1 MNLSCGSGL
10 RTCTRAPSPERPI
23 NGWKPYLNLI
33 CARLAREST
42 NQVEPE
48 ETVKAERI
56 LMESMEDM
64 KSIRRRAVASHN
76 KTDPR
81 IQALVDYITL
91 HPEVNL
97 TREEMCRMCDVS
109 ESTLRR
115 LFKSHMGKSIY
126 EFIKDTKVLYAAHL
140 LTTTNI
146 PISEVG
152 YRLGYESPSYFTK
165 TFRDVFGVSPQEY
178 RKCSRES

>member
-1 MNLSCGSGL
+1 
-10 RTCTRAPSPERPI
+10 
-23 NGWKPYLNLI
+23 
-33 CARLAREST
+33 
-42 NQVEPE
+42 
-48 ETVKAERI
+48 
-56 LMESMEDM
+56 
-64 KSIRRRAVASHN
+64 
-76 KTDPR
+76 
-81 IQALVDYITL
+81 
-91 HPEVNL
+91 
-97 TREEMCRMCDVS
+97 MCDVS